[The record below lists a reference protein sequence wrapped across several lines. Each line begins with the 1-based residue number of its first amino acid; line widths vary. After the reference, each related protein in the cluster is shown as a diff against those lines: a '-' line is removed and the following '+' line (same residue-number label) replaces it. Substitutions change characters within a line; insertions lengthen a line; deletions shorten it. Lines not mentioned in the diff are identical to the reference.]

1 MTRDSGLGTRDS
13 GEELRGSESL
23 PTLDSRIRIGDL
35 ALSDRGRVAAILRAT
50 DAFRADE
57 VDVALELFDEVY
69 GAGRRARG
77 AGCGN
82 GPAAESSSREA
93 VTRPAPRVPHP
104 DYLFLGAF
112 TPDDELAGYACY
124 GPTPGTDRTWDLY
137 WIAVDPVMHG
147 AGVGTVLL
155 TEVER
160 RLQRQQARMLVI
172 ETSSRSDY
180 AATRIFYG
188 RRGYTERARVR
199 EFYAPGDDRII
210 YTKRFHSPAGGERSR
225 HE

>member
-1 MTRDSGLGTRDS
+1 MDT
-13 GEELRGSESL
+13 GEELVGRESL
-23 PTLDSRIRIGDL
+23 VTLDSRIRIGDL
-35 ALSDRGRVAAILRAT
+35 DRRDRGRIAAILRAT

-57 VDVALELFDEVY
+57 VDIALELFDEVFPAGP
-69 GAGRRARG
+69 GARNSGFGTRDRL
-77 AGCGN
+77 
-82 GPAAESSSREA
+82 PPLES
-93 VTRPAPRVPHP
+93 RVPSP

-112 TPDDELAGYACY
+112 TADDELAGYACY

-137 WIAVDPVMHG
+137 WIAVHPALHG

-160 RLQRQQARMLVI
+160 RLQGQHGRMLVI

-180 AATRIFYG
+180 AATRGFY
-188 RRGYTERARVR
+188 RQRGYTERARIR
-199 EFYAPGDDRII
+199 GFYAPSDDRII